1 MDNESSPKILCNSS
15 DHASN
20 GVMIDQ
26 SDYDHLKAHYDD
38 LSRHI
43 KSPYGFDSYEP
54 IPSLDVFL
62 YLIKIRNY
70 YREEIKSPFLFCLD
84 GYNSDKTVIHSF
96 LWDGIDIFFMSN
108 RSNGVGA
115 HSQSRRALKLVDL
128 TMTDVHFDYYN
139 VLVPQFPADY
149 IRLEQDYRLSEINA
163 SYLRTFSETRLLML
177 DQSDESGAAIVPVLL
192 EKSSN
197 GWLTLAGFLED
208 NYDESAFYIAAMQG
222 LLCLLIFQEN
232 QIDFGDLSANNVII
246 FPGACGYVPIDLST
260 LQFSEEVMEIPAPI
274 STFFDPEL
282 GPYRRAPQV
291 DRFSLVMNMLF
302 VSVHLVRHH
311 DVKQAI
317 LSMTTLCQSC
327 VFLRNQGNNNP
338 SALAQYKASYQHLS
352 IIMGDKVD
360 LPELFEIFLQ
370 LVHPHSHERPSLRD
384 IFNRLEIAKLAITS
398 IKKQVLV
405 DYSLSKNIEISNDL
419 NHLTIGTALDENEK
433 TENIKEYKSS
443 GRISGVFFL
452 SLLIYCCHN
461 CDTDPSA
468 IRDQMNK
475 LIDLVR
481 IVDHQLL
488 DIHSAMIHRYESRFP
503 GSFILEQ
510 IMHTMVDELSHD
522 ILVDILQA
530 DISSHFKTHQKEADS
545 PTTVHTFF
553 SALSDD
559 KDKAGIVTQAV
570 DDITNL
576 LI

>member
-1 MDNESSPKILCNSS
+1 MNSESSHKLLYNFPDQPS
-15 DHASN
+15 DE
-20 GVMIDQ
+20 VMVNQ
-26 SDYDHLKAHYDD
+26 SIHDHFKANYDD

-43 KSPYGFDSYEP
+43 KSPYGFDSYES

-84 GYNSDKTVIHSF
+84 GYDDDKTVIHSF

-108 RSNGVGA
+108 RINGVGA
-115 HSQSRRALKLVDL
+115 HSQSRRAIKLVDL
-128 TMTDVHFDYYN
+128 TMRDVHFDYYN
-139 VLVPQFPADY
+139 VLLPQFPAEY
-149 IRLEQDYRLSEINA
+149 SLLLQDYQSSETNA
-163 SYLRTFSETRLLML
+163 NFLGTFSETRLLML
-177 DQSDESGAAIVPVLL
+177 DQSNESGAAIVPVLL

-208 NYDESAFYIAAMQG
+208 NYDEPAFYIAAMQG

-260 LQFSEEVMEIPAPI
+260 LQFSEEVMAIPAPI

-302 VSVHLVRHH
+302 VSVHLARHH

-317 LSMTTLCQSC
+317 LSMTALCQSG
-327 VFLRNQGNNNP
+327 VFLGSQGDNNLP
-338 SALAQYKASYQHLS
+338 VLAQYKASYHHLS
-352 IIMGDKVD
+352 TIIKDNVD
-360 LPELFEIFLQ
+360 LPQLFEILLQ
-370 LVHPHSHERPSLRD
+370 LVHPDSHERPSLRD
-384 IFNRLEIAKLAITS
+384 IFNRVEIARLAITS

-419 NHLTIGTALDENEK
+419 NHLMIGTGLDENEK
-433 TENIKEYKSS
+433 TENIEEYQSP
-443 GRISGVFFL
+443 GRISGVLFL

-481 IVDHQLL
+481 SVDHQLL

-510 IMHTMVDELSHD
+510 IMRTMVDEVSHD
-522 ILVDILQA
+522 IATDVLQA
-530 DISSHFKTHQKEADS
+530 DISSDFKTHQKDTES

-553 SALSDD
+553 TALSDD
-559 KDKAGIVTQAV
+559 KDKVGIVTQAV

-576 LI
+576 TV